1 MILFISASVE
11 RFGPHEF
18 AATLPE
24 HNVNA
29 KKYSDWINSQGVK
42 IVLRTT
48 FGYIFFISS
57 RFSNWL

>member
-1 MILFISASVE
+1 M
-11 RFGPHEF
+11 F

-42 IVLRTT
+42 DSFENYFWL
-48 FGYIFFISS
+48 YIFISS

>member
-1 MILFISASVE
+1 M
-11 RFGPHEF
+11 F

-42 IVLRTT
+42 DSFENYFWL
-48 FGYIFFISS
+48 YIFISS
-57 RFSNWL
+57 RFFKLALAKVNHIIFQTF